1 MKTTTAFFRIVIV
14 LIALMNRAN
23 AQYNPPV
30 FQGSSIRPRMGDV
43 SILANSMRAQQDRH
57 SAALNAYKEL
67 SEVIANKKKEFPHYT
82 YSLRWFK
89 ENVEIYAKR
98 VMDEIEIGNYSNAQ
112 VMATK
117 YIGEILSNAELD
129 ARIQCYKEYQYY
141 HDGIERRSDLTNEQK
156 EEWKSTYTYKFIP
169 ITDSYGKV
177 IGGEPWIEIGGPNYT
192 RVVIPSYQG
201 R

>member
-1 MKTTTAFFRIVIV
+1 ME
-14 LIALMNRAN
+14 LPS
-23 AQYNPPV
+23 QY
-30 FQGSSIRPRMGDV
+30 QY
-43 SILANSMRAQQDRH
+43 Q
-57 SAALNAYKEL
+57 L
-67 SEVIANKKKEFPHYT
+67 SY
-82 YSLRWFK
+82 R
-89 ENVEIYAKR
+89 
-98 VMDEIEIGNYSNAQ
+98 
-112 VMATK
+112 K
-117 YIGEILSNAELD
+117 YLD
-129 ARIQCYKEYQYY
+129 KEYQYY